1 MWNDGGAIY
10 VFIGLGDGVHAFN
23 AITKNR
29 QTSLQAAWT
38 TSLTMPNE
46 GSSPTV
52 EGGMIFI
59 ATNAGLVALDGPTG
73 KQLWAG
79 TALGSIHWQSPAIAG
94 PAIYCSDESGNLT
107 AYALPPT

>member
-1 MWNDGGAIY
+1 VWNDGGAIY

-46 GSSPTV
+46 GTRRRSR
-52 EGGMIFI
+52 
-59 ATNAGLVALDGPTG
+59 AA
-73 KQLWAG
+73 
-79 TALGSIHWQSPAIAG
+79 
-94 PAIYCSDESGNLT
+94 
-107 AYALPPT
+107 